1 VVISHT
7 LYQKLEVLGYISV
20 ARDIVLWYGAEQF
33 RHLDLFRRDSQV
45 WPNGSGV
52 ASYRALGQV
61 PLNFQRFHF

>member
-1 VVISHT
+1 MSQKLTSKKWVSFREKIREKLTFVVISHT

-45 WPNGSGV
+45 
-52 ASYRALGQV
+52 
-61 PLNFQRFHF
+61 